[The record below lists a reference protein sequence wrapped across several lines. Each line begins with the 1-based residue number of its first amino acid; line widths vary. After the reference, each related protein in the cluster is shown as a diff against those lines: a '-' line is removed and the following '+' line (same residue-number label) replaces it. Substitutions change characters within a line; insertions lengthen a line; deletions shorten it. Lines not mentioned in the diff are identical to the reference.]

1 MTRVLGKVFF
11 GAGLSFLFLLP
22 FFGFLSAEPVPYR
35 DPGGIFSVNVPEG
48 WSTDDSGHMGPGVVM
63 KGPAGEAGVDPVMH
77 LLHEKAG
84 IVTLDVQWPAYLGR
98 IRYEREKVKFVKLED
113 FDEAKPP
120 FSEARYSFVDGGR
133 TYGALSRM
141 FLSGGRFFLITATAP
156 EGEFDEFLPLFRST
170 FNSLLPGEG
179 G

>member
-1 MTRVLGKVFF
+1 MTRVLGKVFS
-11 GAGLSFLFLLP
+11 GAGLSILFLLP
-22 FFGFLSAEPVPYR
+22 FFGFISAEPVPYR

-120 FSEARYSFVDGGR
+120 FSQARYSFVEGGR
-133 TYGALSRM
+133 SYGAFSRM
-141 FLSGGRFFLITATAP
+141 FLSGGRFYLITATAP
-156 EGEFDEFLPLFRST
+156 EEDFDTFLPLFRST
-170 FNSLLPGEG
+170 FDSFRPGEG